1 MVKDAEKYKKEDE
14 GAAARITARN
24 SSESYMY
31 NLRNMLKDEKVADK
45 IDVEDKAK
53 LETAVEEA
61 TKWLESSQ
69 EAPKEEYEEK
79 QKESEDIAGPI
90 MTKFFQTANAGDAG
104 GSLVVRADS
113 PAVHLA
119 SSLEAHLLALAVRM
133 ARMSRAS

>member
-1 MVKDAEKYKKEDE
+1 MVKDAKKYKKEDE
-14 GAAARITARN
+14 EAAARITARN
-24 SSESYMY
+24 SSESYAY
-31 NLRNMLKDEKVADK
+31 NLRNTLKDEKVADK
-45 IDVEDKAK
+45 IDAEDKAK
-53 LETAVEEA
+53 LETVEGA

-113 PAVHLA
+113 PAVHLVA
-119 SSLEAHLLALAVRM
+119 SLEAHLLALAVRM